1 MFFRLTKKAFKA
13 QKLQELKSG
22 GDLDLIIL
30 DMMDFQIMDKENKE
44 TPPFLVKQE
53 YQALLELPYQQKFI
67 IFTYVSPEHN
77 SVFVMG
83 IEQGT
88 QQH

>member
-22 GDLDLIIL
+22 GDLDSTIL

-44 TPPFLVKQE
+44 TPPFL
-53 YQALLELPYQQKFI
+53 
-67 IFTYVSPEHN
+67 
-77 SVFVMG
+77 
-83 IEQGT
+83 
-88 QQH
+88 

>member
-13 QKLQELKSG
+13 QKLQELKAG

-30 DMMDFQIMDKENKE
+30 DMMDFQIMDRENRE

-67 IFTYVSPEHN
+67 AVLKMLGYKHTKLLENVK
-77 SVFVMG
+77 
-83 IEQGT
+83 
-88 QQH
+88 

>member
-13 QKLQELKSG
+13 QKLQELKAG

-53 YQALLELPYQQKFI
+53 YQSLLELPYQQKFI
-67 IFTYVSPEHN
+67 TVLQMLGYKHPKLLENVK
-77 SVFVMG
+77 
-83 IEQGT
+83 
-88 QQH
+88 

>member
-1 MFFRLTKKAFKA
+1 MFFILTKKAFKE
-13 QKLQELKSG
+13 QKLLELKRG

-67 IFTYVSPEHN
+67 AVLQMLGYKHIKLLENVK
-77 SVFVMG
+77 
-83 IEQGT
+83 
-88 QQH
+88 